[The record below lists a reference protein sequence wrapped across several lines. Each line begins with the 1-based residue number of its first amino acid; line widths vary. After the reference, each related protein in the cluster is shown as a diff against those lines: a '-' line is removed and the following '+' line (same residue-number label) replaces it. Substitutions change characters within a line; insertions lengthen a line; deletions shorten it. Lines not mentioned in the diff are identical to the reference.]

1 MGVPVAIVTI
11 ALAAILAPRVLPTRV
26 PQTQPPDL
34 NRYGATLA
42 EHYELVDAFFRL
54 RIREQSPLVGT
65 PHDALSLSAYE
76 GHPRIVVQRG
86 LVPLHGEVALRA
98 ASFRTPVATS
108 AHMMIVSP
116 GGDRFGDCW
125 RLDLSLVL
133 AWLVLAVL
141 RPSWASL
148 SVTAFRCRSRS
159 DSRRSTAS
167 RAR

>member
-1 MGVPVAIVTI
+1 M
-11 ALAAILAPRVLPTRV
+11 

-34 NRYGATLA
+34 NRNGATLA
-42 EHYELVDAFFRL
+42 EHYELVDAFFCL

-76 GHPRIVVQRG
+76 GLRLIIVQRG
-86 LVPLHGEVALRA
+86 LVPLQGEVALRA
-98 ASFRTPVATS
+98 ASFLTPVATP
-108 AHMMIVSP
+108 ANMMIVSP

-125 RLDLSLVL
+125 RLGLPLLL
-133 AWLVLAVL
+133 AWLVPAVL